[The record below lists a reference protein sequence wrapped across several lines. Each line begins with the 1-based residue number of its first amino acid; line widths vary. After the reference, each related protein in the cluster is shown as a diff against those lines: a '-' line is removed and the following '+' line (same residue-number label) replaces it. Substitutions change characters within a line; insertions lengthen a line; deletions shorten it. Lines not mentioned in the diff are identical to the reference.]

1 MLRFQTLIKLIR
13 AHRKIGVFLSLV
25 LLLAIAVSIIRLL
38 MFLILVG
45 ITDFFFVCRGKSI
58 YQLGV
63 EYNEREQTRLIHVE
77 KWE

>member
-45 ITDFFFVCRGKSI
+45 ITDFFFFRVVS
-58 YQLGV
+58 
-63 EYNEREQTRLIHVE
+63 
-77 KWE
+77 WEIDLSARCGI